1 MIPKIVHYCWFGG
14 AEMPPLVRWCMKS
27 WKKHL
32 PDYQFKLWNE
42 SNFDVASVPFVK
54 EAYEAR
60 KYAFVADYVR
70 LYALYT
76 EGGIYL
82 DSDERVL
89 KPLDKFLHYDF
100 VAAHEYHPGLFAPDR
115 DKLTLD
121 GLTKDPA
128 EKIRGLGI
136 LGAPLFASKGH
147 PYIREVMRFYEG
159 EHFVDENGKPRHH
172 DLIVGWILSK
182 VAEKY
187 GYRYTTKAL
196 DLPGNMRIV
205 DIHTFVN
212 NALFLDRNT
221 YIIHLGLGSW
231 HDKKARRKSRP
242 VLSYAWMVWKGWLRK
257 VKHLFLSK
265 QRVRD
270 IYGDWF

>member
-14 AEMPPLVRWCMKS
+14 TEMPPVVKWCIKS

-32 PDYQFKLWNE
+32 PDYRFQLWDE
-42 SNFDVASVPFVK
+42 SNFDVNSVPFVR
-54 EAYEAR
+54 EAYKCR

-70 LYALYT
+70 LYALYM

-89 KPLDKFLHYDF
+89 KPLDKFLKYDF
-100 VAAHEYHPGLFAPDR
+100 VAAHEFHPGLFAPDR
-115 DKLTLD
+115 DKLTKE
-121 GLTKDPA
+121 GLTVNPA
-128 EKIRGLGI
+128 EKIEGLGI
-136 LGAPLFASKGH
+136 LGAPLFAAKGH
-147 PYIREVMRFYEG
+147 PYIREVMQFYEN
-159 EHFVDENGKPRHH
+159 EHFIDGDGKPRHY
-172 DLIVGWILSK
+172 DLIIGWILSK
-182 VAEKY
+182 TAEKY
-187 GYRYTTKAL
+187 GYRYTTKPL
-196 DLPGNMRIV
+196 DLPGNMKIV

-212 NALFLDRNT
+212 NALFLNSNT

-231 HDKKARRKSRP
+231 HDKTSNKRNHPAIEYGRMILKCKLRR
-242 VLSYAWMVWKGWLRK
+242 